1 MYPLLA
7 SNPSHTN
14 EQNYSF
20 YFRPIQPRPEFLEP
34 EARRYGCEPTKH
46 YRILINGEAV
56 TLEDGAL
63 VTPEMVMG
71 EVKQS

>member
-1 MYPLLA
+1 M
-7 SNPSHTN
+7 
-14 EQNYSF
+14 
-20 YFRPIQPRPEFLEP
+20 EP